1 MKWKTLSAVV
11 QVLIPLVLLVVL
23 PILCLIVL
31 IDIAHGMLH
40 ALRTKLSWMDAR
52 PRPRAP
58 LRSRRKV

>member
-23 PILCLIVL
+23 PILFLIVL
-31 IDIAHGMLH
+31 IDTAHDMLH
-40 ALRTKLSWMDAR
+40 ALVIKLSRMD
-52 PRPRAP
+52 PRTRRGAP